1 MRDWHEVGM
10 ALSAGSGDGMGCGGC
25 SLANISIS
33 VFSRDSVIFARES
46 ELNTPL
52 YGLNFFLGFFFSG
65 GGCCWYWN
73 HICRLVQQRMSVG
86 QGPISLL
93 TSYELL
99 CQMLA
104 FKISFNPCIVA
115 VLLDNGEAPTR
126 TTIATSC
133 LILFFIKSRVYTITR
148 MTMPVQPSYDTEA
161 AQPHLP
167 AQAGGKPSSCTPFTL
182 CAPDNSLSPLSL

>member
-1 MRDWHEVGM
+1 M

-73 HICRLVQQRMSVG
+73 HICRLVQQRMIVG
-86 QGPISLL
+86 EGSISLL

-104 FKISFNPCIVA
+104 FKISFNPCI
-115 VLLDNGEAPTR
+115 LKICITCI
-126 TTIATSC
+126 TCIMCITCITCITWTSH
-133 LILFFIKSRVYTITR
+133 LVTFTSVTSSSVILRW
-148 MTMPVQPSYDTEA
+148 
-161 AQPHLP
+161 
-167 AQAGGKPSSCTPFTL
+167 
-182 CAPDNSLSPLSL
+182 SLT